1 MKYVDNYSYMGKY
14 GPNNAIR
21 YGGNNNNN
29 YDIEEKK
36 EWDIPNNSCVQKECD
51 YEFNKYENNY
61 EVCECH
67 EMNNCEKKYEACN
80 QQNICVEE
88 CDMSNCNCNETC
100 EPVKKGCSNCGKNCT
115 CCEGLTCD
123 FNQSKVESI
132 RTVVKRLFS
141 SVDME
146 SCPVSTEQTIINGAD
161 YTVAIELIPK
171 SCNCECPPID
181 ATSKFV
187 CDCLKVV
194 DKKISIAN
202 PPEIKI
208 NGKEITVTG
217 TLDDCYTATLD
228 ATILACKEKCKE
240 GEKANLCVR
249 ADGWSVD
256 SLVFEI
262 HGCVTTN
269 GKKCGFIITVTLIT
283 PIAVTD
289 NSVFYTKDLCI
300 TDGQF
305 KLCLVPNVCITAS
318 SIIPVLDTEYIPSID
333 AIIGLDIVGKAT
345 IEKDQVVCIQAVI
358 ID

>member
-21 YGGNNNNN
+21 YGGSKNNN
-29 YDIEEKK
+29 YDIEVKK
-36 EWDIPNNSCVQKECD
+36 EWEVPKNSCAQKE
-51 YEFNKYENNY
+51 KNY
-61 EVCECH
+61 EVCECY
-67 EMNNCEKKYEACN
+67 EMNNSEKNYEACN
-80 QQNICVEE
+80 QQNVCVEE
-88 CDMSNCNCNETC
+88 CDMSNCNCNCNCNCNNTC
-100 EPVKKGCSNCGKNCT
+100 EPSKNVCSNCEKNCI

-132 RTVVKRLFS
+132 RTVVRRLFS
-141 SVDME
+141 SVNME
-146 SCPVSTEQTIINGAD
+146 SCPVSTEQTIINGTD

-171 SCNCECPPID
+171 NCNCECPAID

-187 CDCLKVV
+187 CDSLKVI

-208 NGKEITVTG
+208 NGKEITVAG

-228 ATILACKEKCKE
+228 STILACKEMCKD

-249 ADGWSVD
+249 ADGWSID

-262 HGCVTTN
+262 HGCVTTG
-269 GKKCGFIITVTLIT
+269 GKKCEFIITVTLIT
-283 PIAVTD
+283 PITVTD

-300 TDGQF
+300 TEGQF

-318 SIIPVLDTEYIPSID
+318 SIIPALVGTEYGSSID